1 PGQEIDL
8 ALYGSI
14 LRIME
19 HTVAAFDRVGT
30 VRGREGNRLA
40 NSAPLDNWETRD
52 GQFVAIVAAGDG
64 LFPRLARLLGREELA
79 SDERF
84 ATLAARVAH
93 ADEINGIVADWCRA
107 RDAAEIERLC
117 LAADVPFARTYT
129 VADICAD
136 PQVAARGDLVT
147 VDDPVIGPV
156 RMQGVYPRM
165 SRTPGSIRSGAPRLG
180 EHNDEVYRGLL
191 GLDDAHLERL
201 RAARAI

>member
-1 PGQEIDL
+1 MRLRTHPMLSIATTLLLLQLPQPQREQEPF
-8 ALYGSI
+8 AV
-14 LRIME
+14 
-19 HTVAAFDRVGT
+19 HPVATQHVATSPD
-30 VRGREGNRLA
+30 
-40 NSAPLDNWETRD
+40 D
-52 GQFVAIVAAGDG
+52 QFVAIVAAGDG

-136 PQVAARGDLVT
+136 PQVAARGDLAT